1 MCSEGSEGLDGMPVG
16 VYVGYTCQ
24 CVVEGTVHA
33 NKLQIIFL
41 DNFYDSLVGGT
52 TSHSSCLACPV

>member
-1 MCSEGSEGLDGMPVG
+1 MPVG
-16 VYVGYTCQ
+16 VYVGYMCQ
-24 CVVEGTVHA
+24 CVVEGNVHA
-33 NKLQIIFL
+33 NTCKQTADKSFV